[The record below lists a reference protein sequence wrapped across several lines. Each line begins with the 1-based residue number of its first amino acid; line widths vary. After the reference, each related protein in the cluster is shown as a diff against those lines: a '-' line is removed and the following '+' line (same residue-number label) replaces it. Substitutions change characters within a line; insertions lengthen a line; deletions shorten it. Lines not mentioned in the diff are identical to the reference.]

1 VGVKKMVRKR
11 SGFNRK
17 DVLDPIFYSSGARM
31 RLVEDGAMTYEEE
44 GFMKGYDE
52 AFTEDGL

>member
-1 VGVKKMVRKR
+1 MVRKR